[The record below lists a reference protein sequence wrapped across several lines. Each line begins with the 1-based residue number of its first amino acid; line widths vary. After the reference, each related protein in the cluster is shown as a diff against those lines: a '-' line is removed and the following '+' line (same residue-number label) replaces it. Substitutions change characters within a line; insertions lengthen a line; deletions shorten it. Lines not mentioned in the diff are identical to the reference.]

1 MQTILFATD
10 GSECSK
16 KAGKMAMSLLE
27 AYPSAQLTVLHVIRP
42 LYLGDGLGVTLQ
54 TGTDFLEKYAEEV
67 LQQAREEFAKFQ
79 DRVRFETGYGPPAQV
94 ICETAEAMGADL
106 IVVGSHGRG
115 AVDRL
120 LVGSVSHGV
129 LNRAKQ
135 PVLVVR

>member
-1 MQTILFATD
+1 MRTILFATD

-16 KAGKMAMSLLE
+16 KAGQMVMSLLD
-27 AYPSAQLTVLHVIRP
+27 AYPSAQLTVLHVIQP
-42 LYLGDGLGVTLQ
+42 IYLGDGLGFTLQ
-54 TGTDFLEKYAEEV
+54 TGIDFLEQYAEEV
-67 LQQAREEFAKFQ
+67 LKQARQDFAKWQ
-79 DRVRFETGYGPPAQV
+79 DRVRFETGYGAPAPV
-94 ICETAEAMGADL
+94 ICQTAETIGADL

-129 LNRAKQ
+129 LNCAKQ